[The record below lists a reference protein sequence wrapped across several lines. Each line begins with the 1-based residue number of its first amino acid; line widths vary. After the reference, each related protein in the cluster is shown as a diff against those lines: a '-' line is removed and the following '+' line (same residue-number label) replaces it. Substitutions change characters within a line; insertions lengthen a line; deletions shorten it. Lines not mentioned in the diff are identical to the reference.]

1 MNLKRDILIIE
12 VESTPHSPQFQEIPK
27 AVGFNLSTVNEA
39 IQILLIP
46 LHHCLYLSK
55 SRYGSKRIEHS
66 MGKRDASMSW
76 LNHFCD
82 WINVRLSHR
91 TSHWTTVTAW
101 NLSTDL
107 SLTLRFL
114 ASHQLRHIH
123 YRLVRLCL
131 YSSLS
136 SHLFF
141 SMISLLSPLF
151 TIHFGTQFSFISKL
165 IMSFH
170 TWPLSSI

>member
-1 MNLKRDILIIE
+1 
-12 VESTPHSPQFQEIPK
+12 
-27 AVGFNLSTVNEA
+27 
-39 IQILLIP
+39 
-46 LHHCLYLSK
+46 
-55 SRYGSKRIEHS
+55 

-82 WINVRLSHR
+82 WIVLLWSYRVSCL
-91 TSHWTTVTAW
+91 TAEEAAW

-107 SLTLRFL
+107 SLTLLFL
-114 ASHQLRHIH
+114 TSHQLRHIH

-151 TIHFGTQFSFISKL
+151 TIHFGTQFSFVSKPEL
-165 IMSFH
+165 VSFGLNWRSPWLNWGLELH
-170 TWPLSSI
+170 FSVVRSFLNRNFVHSVSILLKPITSETSNWHQIYKNTPLSMILYSFMLWIMRNE